1 MKLRLKITL
10 ALLGVVAS
18 MGSLG
23 FLGVKNLFDSR
34 AAQADLQQLSERRF
48 LAQQVRGALDHVLVL
63 VQHVDASSGT
73 EEREEFHARAD
84 RLLKDLAQ
92 LASFAANSG
101 AQDRVLA
108 LESEVAAL
116 KGDYER
122 ASSGPSAEAD
132 EAIRSIATGVSRIRR
147 HERQLRTLLEDGFL
161 LLIVSANRQLQWSH
175 FWLYTSLLV
184 AVLLALGF
192 GYLLHRMILDPI
204 AELRNGI
211 ERIRTGDLDVS
222 LESEGHDEL
231 SQVTGAFVEM
241 SESLQRQFEEEERLI
256 QGLDEA
262 NERLQQERHDFEQL
276 VEIGKSSSSTLEFHE
291 VLGVLTTRADGLISC
306 LRCSIFRLDEAYAGT
321 ASILSSTHYPSSG
334 PARVTIDDYPEVCL
348 AIERHET
355 IQIDD
360 VATDERMVDAAE
372 ATLGAGIA
380 SVLTVPMILRGR
392 LLGAISFMRSSEDGG
407 FTPWERCVA
416 ESIAGIGAVCM
427 ENADLYGAMRKS
439 RDDVEALNVTL
450 RETVEELRSTRD
462 RLVASEKLA
471 AVGGVSASIA
481 HSLKNPLA
489 AIRAMAQ
496 AEIETGPEGEN
507 LQDIIMM
514 VDRLGAHM
522 NQILDFC
529 RTGNE
534 IRSSVDPNRII
545 ASVVEMLHT
554 QAGERGVMVVSN
566 LDSNLP
572 ALSANPERFER
583 AVLSVIENAVEACEP
598 GKNVEIVTEREGTSG
613 IRIEV
618 RDEGPGVPEETLS
631 HMFEPFFSTKASGT
645 GLGTTIART
654 VVESLDGSV
663 DVRCD
668 PQGGTRFLM
677 RIPGIGG

>member
-18 MGSLG
+18 MASLG
-23 FLGVKNLFDSR
+23 FLGVKNFFESR
-34 AAQADLQQLSERRF
+34 SAAADLQRLNDGRF

-63 VQHVDASSGT
+63 AQHVDAGSGSGK
-73 EEREEFHARAD
+73 RENFHARSD
-84 RLLKDLAQ
+84 ELLEDLAA
-92 LASFAANSG
+92 LASVATPSG
-101 AQDRVLA
+101 APDRVLA
-108 LESEVAAL
+108 LESEIAAL
-116 KGDYER
+116 KREYES
-122 ASSGPSAEAD
+122 ACSGQSAEA
-132 EAIRSIATGVSRIRR
+132 EQAIRSIESAVPRIRR
-147 HERQLRTLLEDGFL
+147 HESQLRTLLEDSFL
-161 LLIVSANRQLQWSH
+161 ALIVSANRELQWSH
-175 FWLYTSLLV
+175 FWLYSSLLV
-184 AVLLALGF
+184 AVLLSIGF
-192 GYLLHRMILDPI
+192 
-204 AELRNGI
+204 
-211 ERIRTGDLDVS
+211 ERIRTGDLDVV
-222 LESEGHDEL
+222 LERDGDDEL
-231 SQVTGAFVEM
+231 AQVTGAFVEM
-241 SESLQRQFEEEERLI
+241 SESLQKQFEEEERLI

-291 VLGVLTTRADGLISC
+291 VLGVLTTRADALISC
-306 LRCSIFRLDEAYAGT
+306 LRCSIFRLDEAQART

-355 IQIDD
+355 VQIDD
-360 VATDERMVDAAE
+360 VATDERMIDAAE

-392 LLGAISFMRSSEDGG
+392 LLGAISFMRSPEDGG

-427 ENADLYGAMRKS
+427 ENADLYGAMRNS

-496 AEIETGPEGEN
+496 AELETAPDGQN
-507 LQDIIMM
+507 LQDIIKM

-554 QAGERGVMVVSN
+554 QAGERGVVVVSN

-583 AVLSVIENAVEACEP
+583 AVLSVVENAVEACEP
-598 GKNVEIVTEREGTSG
+598 GKNVEIVTEREGPSG

-631 HMFEPFFSTKASGT
+631 RMFEPFFSTKASGT

-654 VVESLDGSV
+654 VVESLAGTV

-677 RIPGIGG
+677 RIPGISG